1 MPIGVITNCMAVFLG
16 GLLGGTVLRKITPW
30 YLKQNLPFMFG
41 LCSIG
46 IAVNSLVKA
55 HNMSAVVLAVLV
67 GFSVGQVFHLHEK
80 TTRFFAWLVETLHLG
95 GKEVDMGVYITM
107 VALFCCS
114 GFGWYGAMN
123 EGITGDASLLMSKA
137 VLDFFTAA
145 VFATGL
151 GVSLCA
157 IPLPQIFIFL
167 AVFGI
172 SKFVAPG
179 NDRRSF
185 GLRRCAHAGGGAACG
200 EDHRCPHC
208 GYDAR
213 PDSGD
218 APQPAVDF
226 TAGLKKMCA
235 ARRGVL

>member
-16 GLLGGTVLRKITPW
+16 GLLGGTVLKKITPW

-46 IAVNSLVKA
+46 VAVNSLVKA

-151 GVSLCA
+151 GVS
-157 IPLPQIFIFL
+157 
-167 AVFGI
+167 
-172 SKFVAPG
+172 PG

-185 GLRRCAHAGGGAACG
+185 GLRRCAHAGGGAARG
-200 EDHRCPHC
+200 KDHRCPHC

-218 APQPAVDF
+218 ALQPAVDF
-226 TAGLKKMCA
+226 AAGLKKMCA

>member
-95 GKEVDMGVYITM
+95 GREVDMGVYITM

-172 SKFVAPG
+172 SKFIAPFLTPEMIA
-179 NDRRSF
+179 D
-185 GLRRCAHAGGGAACG
+185 L
-200 EDHRCPHC
+200 
-208 GYDAR
+208 
-213 PDSGD
+213 SG
-218 APQPAVDF
+218 
-226 TAGLKKMCA
+226 
-235 ARRGVL
+235 